1 MKIKSGFVVQKVG
14 GKYLA
19 VAVGELANEFNAL
32 VRMNETGVFMW
43 NKLSEADL
51 TKEELLALVLQEY
64 EVDEERAR
72 RDVEA
77 FIGKLLEAGLFDE

>member
-19 VAVGELANEFNAL
+19 VAVGEMANDFNAL
-32 VRMNETGVFMW
+32 VRMNETGMFMW

-51 TKEELLALVLQEY
+51 SEEELLALLLEEY
-64 EVDEERAR
+64 VVDAERAR
-72 RDVEA
+72 TDIKAFVE
-77 FIGKLLEAGLFDE
+77 KLRSVGLFNE

>member
-51 TKEELLALVLQEY
+51 TEEELLALLLDEY
-64 EVDEERAR
+64 EVDIERAR
-72 RDVEA
+72 ADVKV
-77 FIGKLLEAGLFDE
+77 FIEKLRAAGLFNE

>member
-19 VAVGELANEFNAL
+19 VAVGEMANDFNAL
-32 VRMNETGVFMW
+32 VRMNETGMFMW

-51 TKEELLALVLQEY
+51 SEEELLDLLLEEY
-64 EVDEERAR
+64 EVDVERAR
-72 RDVEA
+72 ADIGAFVE
-77 FIGKLLEAGLFDE
+77 KLRSVGLFNE

>member
-19 VAVGELANEFNAL
+19 VAVGELASDFNAL

-51 TKEELLALVLQEY
+51 TKDELLSALLKEY
-64 EVDEERAR
+64 DVDEKRAR
-72 RDVEA
+72 HDIDDFVD
-77 FIGKLLEAGLFDE
+77 KLSSAGLFNE

>member
-43 NKLSEADL
+43 NKLSEMDL
-51 TKEELLALVLQEY
+51 TKEELLS
-64 EVDEERAR
+64 
-72 RDVEA
+72 
-77 FIGKLLEAGLFDE
+77 ILLEEFLSIIV